1 MLKFK
6 VYDSNVKPLHGIL
19 LYNLFKSIHHQNKPT
34 FEHLN
39 ILQSFLKNL

>member
-1 MLKFK
+1 MTVMLSQFTE
-6 VYDSNVKPLHGIL
+6 
-19 LYNLFKSIHHQNKPT
+19 NLFKSIHHQNKPT